1 MKLLILSTGLLLI
14 HGRPQMTG
22 FNPGTDSEKTGSG
35 SGYNAG
41 SGGDQGSDYDE
52 SAIHYPDES
61 QGDSG
66 YNAGNSGSG
75 FNPHI
80 PDFVPDESI
89 TNPGGM
95 GASGFN
101 PGISQNAPLKPS
113 NRPDS
118 NTGGSGFNPGRTG
131 DSGFNPGSNQNTG
144 FNPGRTGDSGFNPG
158 SNQNTGFNPGSN
170 QNNGFNPGS
179 PGSGAPGFGGFK
191 TPIIFADDNE
201 VEVKAK
207 PASSLPPYM
216 PGGDKRP
223 YLREDNPVD
232 EEGEEEEEDV
242 RVLLLQPVAF
252 NPQLETSPGNSFIAA
267 QTLPSG
273 VQFAG
278 VPTGPYVPGT
288 NKQQYLRG
296 RQQTDIRPAQGI
308 QTFPAPIMTPHTRP
322 FPRRPA
328 PVPADSALVSLLTAA
343 NPLTGGATA
352 QTLPGEI
359 VFAATSERKPY
370 VPGTNKQQ
378 YLRGGQPQTE
388 PFTAEETDVQY
399 VPLIQVRANL
409 PAQTLPS
416 EIVFDESYVP
426 GSNKQQFV
434 KGGPQTKPFLAQ
446 YAPLVRA
453 GVAQSLPSPIAFD
466 EGYVPGSNKQQYV
479 RGESQAQYVPLLRAG
494 IASTLPSPIVFNE
507 GYVPGSNKQQ
517 YVRGGN
523 IGVQTLPS
531 PIVFHEDYA
540 PGSNKE
546 QYVREGPLVTVGDA
560 QTLPSPITGVRAP
573 YVPGGN
579 KQQYLRSGAQS
590 SAYPGVSARPSF
602 PPGYYPSLG
611 LGRMVQGES
620 QVAYE
625 SQQGPKN
632 VLYFF

>member
-1 MKLLILSTGLLLI
+1 
-14 HGRPQMTG
+14 MTG
-22 FNPGTDSEKTGSG
+22 FNPGTDSDRTGSG

-41 SGGDQGSDYDE
+41 SGGDQGSDE
-52 SAIHYPDES
+52 SAIHYLDES

-101 PGISQNAPLKPS
+101 PGKSAAPLKPS

-131 DSGFNPGSNQNTG
+131 DSGFNPGSSQNT
-144 FNPGRTGDSGFNPG
+144 
-158 SNQNTGFNPGSN
+158 
-170 QNNGFNPGS
+170 GFNPGS
-179 PGSGAPGFGGFK
+179 PGSGAPGFGSFK

-201 VEVKAK
+201 VEEKAK

-223 YLREDNPVD
+223 YLRGEVEKETRPV
-232 EEGEEEEEDV
+232 EEEDDDEV
-242 RVLLLQPVAF
+242 RVILLQPVAY

-296 RQQTDIRPAQGI
+296 RQQTRPAQGI

-322 FPRRPA
+322 FPKRPA
-328 PVPADSALVSLLTAA
+328 PVSADSALVSLLTAA
-343 NPLTGGATA
+343 NPLTGEATA

-359 VFAATSERKPY
+359 VFAAPSERKPY

-378 YLRGGQPQTE
+378 YLRGEAQKQTK
-388 PFTAEETDVQY
+388 PFIAEETDVQY
-399 VPLIQVRANL
+399 VPLVQVRANL
-409 PAQTLPS
+409 PAQTLS
-416 EIVFDESYVP
+416 SQIVFDEGYVAGSNKQQYVKGGPQTKPSIAQYAPLIRAGTAQTLPNTIAFEEGYVP

-434 KGGPQTKPFLAQ
+434 
-446 YAPLVRA
+446 
-453 GVAQSLPSPIAFD
+453 
-466 EGYVPGSNKQQYV
+466 
-479 RGESQAQYVPLLRAG
+479 RGESQYVPLLRTG
-494 IASTLPSPIVFNE
+494 VASTLPSPIVFNE
-507 GYVPGSNKQQ
+507 GYVPGSNKLQ
-517 YVRGGN
+517 YVK
-523 IGVQTLPS
+523 
-531 PIVFHEDYA
+531 D
-540 PGSNKE
+540 
-546 QYVREGPLVTVGDA
+546 GPLVTVGEA
-560 QTLPSPITGVRAP
+560 QTLPSPIKWAEQQTSGVRAP
-573 YVPGGN
+573 YVPGAN
-579 KQQYLRSGAQS
+579 KQQYLRSGPPGELVSVSAS
-590 SAYPGVSARPSF
+590 AAAYPGVSARPSF

-611 LGRMVQGES
+611 FGRMVQEET
-620 QVAYE
+620 QAYE

>member
-1 MKLLILSTGLLLI
+1 MKLLILSACLLLC
-14 HGRPQMTG
+14 HGRPQMNG
-22 FNPGTDSEKTGSG
+22 FNPGTDSGRTGSG

-41 SGGDQGSDYDE
+41 AGSEQQEAAGGNSGFNPGEGGQLNPNIPDYDD

-101 PGISQNAPLKPS
+101 PGKGAAPLKPS

-131 DSGFNPGSNQNTG
+131 DSGFNPGSSQNT
-144 FNPGRTGDSGFNPG
+144 
-158 SNQNTGFNPGSN
+158 
-170 QNNGFNPGS
+170 GFNPGS

-201 VEVKAK
+201 VEEKAK

-223 YLREDNPVD
+223 YLRGEVEKETRPV
-232 EEGEEEEEDV
+232 EEEDDDEV
-242 RVLLLQPVAF
+242 RVILLQPVAY
-252 NPQLETSPGNSFIAA
+252 NPQLETSPGNGFIAA

-296 RQQTDIRPAQGI
+296 RQQTRPAQGI

-322 FPRRPA
+322 FPKRPA
-328 PVPADSALVSLLTAA
+328 PVSADSALVSLLTAA

-359 VFAATSERKPY
+359 VFAAPSERKPY

-378 YLRGGQPQTE
+378 YLRGEAQKQTK
-388 PFTAEETDVQY
+388 PYIAEETDVQY

-416 EIVFDESYVP
+416 QIVFDEGYVAGSNKQQYVKGGPQTKPFIAQYAPLIRAGVAQTLPSQIAFEEGYVP

-434 KGGPQTKPFLAQ
+434 
-446 YAPLVRA
+446 
-453 GVAQSLPSPIAFD
+453 
-466 EGYVPGSNKQQYV
+466 
-479 RGESQAQYVPLLRAG
+479 RGESQSQYVPLLRTG
-494 IASTLPSPIVFNE
+494 VASTLPSPIVFNE

-517 YVRGGN
+517 YVR
-523 IGVQTLPS
+523 
-531 PIVFHEDYA
+531 
-540 PGSNKE
+540 
-546 QYVREGPLVTVGDA
+546 EGPLVTVGEA
-560 QTLPSPITGVRAP
+560 QTLPSPITWAVQQTSGVRAP
-573 YVPGGN
+573 YVPGAN
-579 KQQYLRSGAQS
+579 KQQYLRSGTPGEPVS
-590 SAYPGVSARPSF
+590 VSATAASYPGVSARPSF

-611 LGRMVQGES
+611 FGRMVQEET
-620 QVAYE
+620 QAYE

>member
-1 MKLLILSTGLLLI
+1 MGKLLILSTGFLLI

-144 FNPGRTGDSGFNPG
+144 FNPG
-158 SNQNTGFNPGSN
+158 SN

-223 YLREDNPVD
+223 YLRGDKEVRPVD
-232 EEGEEEEEDV
+232 EEGEEEDDV
-242 RVLLLQPVAF
+242 RVVLLQPVAF

-296 RQQTDIRPAQGI
+296 GQ
-308 QTFPAPIMTPHTRP
+308 
-322 FPRRPA
+322 
-328 PVPADSALVSLLTAA
+328 
-343 NPLTGGATA
+343 A
-352 QTLPGEI
+352 QT
-359 VFAATSERKPY
+359 K
-370 VPGTNKQQ
+370 
-378 YLRGGQPQTE
+378 

-409 PAQTLPS
+409 PVQTLPS

-434 KGGPQTKPFLAQ
+434 K
-446 YAPLVRA
+446 
-453 GVAQSLPSPIAFD
+453 
-466 EGYVPGSNKQQYV
+466 
-479 RGESQAQYVPLLRAG
+479 GESQAQYVPLLRAG

-507 GYVPGSNKQQ
+507 
-517 YVRGGN
+517 
-523 IGVQTLPS
+523 
-531 PIVFHEDYA
+531 
-540 PGSNKE
+540 
-546 QYVREGPLVTVGDA
+546 
-560 QTLPSPITGVRAP
+560 
-573 YVPGGN
+573 
-579 KQQYLRSGAQS
+579 
-590 SAYPGVSARPSF
+590 
-602 PPGYYPSLG
+602 
-611 LGRMVQGES
+611 
-620 QVAYE
+620 
-625 SQQGPKN
+625 
-632 VLYFF
+632 

>member
-1 MKLLILSTGLLLI
+1 MGKLLILSTGFLLI

-75 FNPHI
+75 FDPHI

-101 PGISQNAPLKPS
+101 PGIDKNAPLKPS

-118 NTGGSGFNPGRTG
+118 N
-131 DSGFNPGSNQNTG
+131 
-144 FNPGRTGDSGFNPG
+144 
-158 SNQNTGFNPGSN
+158 
-170 QNNGFNPGS
+170 
-179 PGSGAPGFGGFK
+179 
-191 TPIIFADDNE
+191 
-201 VEVKAK
+201 
-207 PASSLPPYM
+207 
-216 PGGDKRP
+216 
-223 YLREDNPVD
+223 
-232 EEGEEEEEDV
+232 
-242 RVLLLQPVAF
+242 
-252 NPQLETSPGNSFIAA
+252 
-267 QTLPSG
+267 
-273 VQFAG
+273 
-278 VPTGPYVPGT
+278 
-288 NKQQYLRG
+288 
-296 RQQTDIRPAQGI
+296 
-308 QTFPAPIMTPHTRP
+308 
-322 FPRRPA
+322 
-328 PVPADSALVSLLTAA
+328 
-343 NPLTGGATA
+343 
-352 QTLPGEI
+352 
-359 VFAATSERKPY
+359 
-370 VPGTNKQQ
+370 
-378 YLRGGQPQTE
+378 
-388 PFTAEETDVQY
+388 
-399 VPLIQVRANL
+399 
-409 PAQTLPS
+409 
-416 EIVFDESYVP
+416 
-426 GSNKQQFV
+426 
-434 KGGPQTKPFLAQ
+434 
-446 YAPLVRA
+446 
-453 GVAQSLPSPIAFD
+453 
-466 EGYVPGSNKQQYV
+466 
-479 RGESQAQYVPLLRAG
+479 
-494 IASTLPSPIVFNE
+494 
-507 GYVPGSNKQQ
+507 
-517 YVRGGN
+517 

-531 PIVFHEDYA
+531 PIVFNEDYV
-540 PGSNKE
+540 PGSNKQ

>member
-1 MKLLILSTGLLLI
+1 
-14 HGRPQMTG
+14 
-22 FNPGTDSEKTGSG
+22 
-35 SGYNAG
+35 
-41 SGGDQGSDYDE
+41 
-52 SAIHYPDES
+52 
-61 QGDSG
+61 
-66 YNAGNSGSG
+66 
-75 FNPHI
+75 
-80 PDFVPDESI
+80 
-89 TNPGGM
+89 M

-101 PGISQNAPLKPS
+101 PGIDKNAPLKPS

-118 NTGGSGFNPGRTG
+118 NTGGS
-131 DSGFNPGSNQNTG
+131 G

-223 YLREDNPVD
+223 YLRGDKPVD
-232 EEGEEEEEDV
+232 EEGEEEEDDI
-242 RVLLLQPVAF
+242 RVVLLQPVAI

-296 RQQTDIRPAQGI
+296 RQQTDTRPAQGI

-370 VPGTNKQQ
+370 VHGTNKQQQ
-378 YLRGGQPQTE
+378 YLRGGQKQTK
-388 PFTAEETDVQY
+388 PFTAEESDVQY

-416 EIVFDESYVP
+416 EIV
-426 GSNKQQFV
+426 
-434 KGGPQTKPFLAQ
+434 
-446 YAPLVRA
+446 
-453 GVAQSLPSPIAFD
+453 FD

-523 IGVQTLPS
+523 TGVQILPSPIVFNEDYVPGSNKQQYVKGGNIGVQTLPS
-531 PIVFHEDYA
+531 PIVFNEDYV
-540 PGSNKE
+540 PSSNKE
-546 QYVREGPLVTVGDA
+546 QYV
-560 QTLPSPITGVRAP
+560 
-573 YVPGGN
+573 
-579 KQQYLRSGAQS
+579 
-590 SAYPGVSARPSF
+590 
-602 PPGYYPSLG
+602 
-611 LGRMVQGES
+611 GE
-620 QVAYE
+620 
-625 SQQGPKN
+625 
-632 VLYFF
+632 

>member
-1 MKLLILSTGLLLI
+1 MKLLILSTSLLLI

-22 FNPGTDSEKTGSG
+22 FNPGTDSERTGSG

-41 SGGDQGSDYDE
+41 SGGEQAAAGGSSGFNPGEGGQFNPNVPDYDE

-101 PGISQNAPLKPS
+101 PGKSALLKPS

-118 NTGGSGFNPGRTG
+118 NTGGS
-131 DSGFNPGSNQNTG
+131 G

-179 PGSGAPGFGGFK
+179 PGSGAPGFGGFR

-201 VEVKAK
+201 VEENAK

-216 PGGDKRP
+216 AGGDKRP
-223 YLREDNPVD
+223 FLR
-232 EEGEEEEEDV
+232 GEQEVRPEEEEDEV
-242 RVLLLQPVAF
+242 RVVLLQPVAF

-296 RQQTDIRPAQGI
+296 RQQTDRPAQGI

-322 FPRRPA
+322 FPRRPV
-328 PVPADSALVSLLTAA
+328 PVSSADSALVSLLTAA

-378 YLRGGQPQTE
+378 YLRGGQKQTK

-409 PAQTLPS
+409 PVQTLPS
-416 EIVFDESYVP
+416 DIVFDEGYVS

-446 YAPLVRA
+446 YAPLIRA
-453 GVAQSLPSPIAFD
+453 GVAQSLPSPIAFE

-479 RGESQAQYVPLLRAG
+479 RGGSQPQYVPLLRAG
-494 IASTLPSPIVFNE
+494 MASTLPSPIVFNE

-517 YVRGGN
+517 YVRGGPQSGN

-531 PIVFHEDYA
+531 PIVFNEGYV
-540 PGSNKE
+540 PGSNKQ
-546 QYVREGPLVTVGDA
+546 QYAREGPLVTVGDA

-579 KQQYLRSGAQS
+579 KQQYLRSG
-590 SAYPGVSARPSF
+590 AYPGVSARPSF